1 MAYRKDERISR
12 IVEREKRKTPVF
24 AFTSPDGV
32 MHRGWRVSDG
42 ESICGIRTS
51 FAEINQIYIA
61 DGHHRAASAV
71 KVGLKRRSRH
81 PEYDGSE
88 EFNYFLSILFPD
100 DELTI
105 LDYNRVVKD
114 LNGLSKEEFLLKVS
128 EKFEVEQCPSAVKPE
143 RKAL

>member
-1 MAYRKDERISR
+1 MKNTRADKEQDRICHVDACSAQTGPILMAYRKDERISR

-24 AFTSPDGV
+24 AFASPDGV

-71 KVGLKRRSRH
+71 KVGLSGAAGIRSTTAVRN
-81 PEYDGSE
+81 SIIS
-88 EFNYFLSILFPD
+88 FLFCFRM
-100 DELTI
+100 T
-105 LDYNRVVKD
+105 N
-114 LNGLSKEEFLLKVS
+114 
-128 EKFEVEQCPSAVKPE
+128 
-143 RKAL
+143 